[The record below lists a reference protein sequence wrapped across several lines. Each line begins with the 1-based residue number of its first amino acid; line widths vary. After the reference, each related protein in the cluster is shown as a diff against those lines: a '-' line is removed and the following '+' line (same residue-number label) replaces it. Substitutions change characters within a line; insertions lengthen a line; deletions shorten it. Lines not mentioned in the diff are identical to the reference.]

1 MFKTELHKIEN
12 SEDFLGKRLQPL
24 LKNGLSVI
32 DNVLKPLP
40 DWISNRIS
48 SKTMK
53 PFDTNLEP
61 TMSNLANL
69 RVILKLK
76 NLFLV
81 QKNSSSLHSNFILN
95 LYIAFESNSWSLNP
109 TNNFTLKIVYLV
121 QSN

>member
-1 MFKTELHKIEN
+1 MHKIEH
-12 SEDFLGKRLQPL
+12 SGDFLGKRLEPL
-24 LKNGLSVI
+24 LKNGLSLI

-69 RVILKLK
+69 RVILKLN
-76 NLFLV
+76 NLFLA
-81 QKNSSSLHSNFILN
+81 QKNSSSLHGNFILN
-95 LYIAFESNSWSLNP
+95 LYIAFKSNNWPLNP